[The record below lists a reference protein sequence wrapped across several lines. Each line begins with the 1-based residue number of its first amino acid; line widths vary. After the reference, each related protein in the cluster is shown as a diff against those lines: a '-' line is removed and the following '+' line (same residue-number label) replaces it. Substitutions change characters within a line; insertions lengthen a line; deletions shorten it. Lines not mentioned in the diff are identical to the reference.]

1 MRLSGAAQLN
11 LSAALLA
18 GGGQYVPDVI
28 CAAAL
33 LIFTMVGAKKGAI
46 ASVIGLCSTVLS
58 LAAAYYLA
66 MPAANLLNEMFGVYQ
81 KFGENFWYVA
91 GGIAVFVLCK
101 LLLGIIARILTKIA
115 NSVKAVGA
123 ANTLL
128 GAAVGFLKAGILIL
142 AVLAVLS
149 VLPETLSFVP
159 KAQAAIDKT
168 FFVHTLRDNNPLLTW
183 LLKVIDRAKE
193 GIGTETAWLLP

>member
-11 LSAALLA
+11 VSAALLA
-18 GGGQYVPDVI
+18 GGGQYVPDII

-66 MPAANLLNEMFGVYQ
+66 VPAANLLNEMFGVYQ

-91 GGIAVFVLCK
+91 GGIVVLCK

-193 GIGTETAWLLP
+193 GLGTETAWLLP

>member
-11 LSAALLA
+11 VSAALLT

-66 MPAANLLNEMFGVYQ
+66 VPAANLLNEMFGVYQ

-91 GGIAVFVLCK
+91 GGIAVFVLC
-101 LLLGIIARILTKIA
+101 
-115 NSVKAVGA
+115 
-123 ANTLL
+123 
-128 GAAVGFLKAGILIL
+128 
-142 AVLAVLS
+142 
-149 VLPETLSFVP
+149 
-159 KAQAAIDKT
+159 
-168 FFVHTLRDNNPLLTW
+168 
-183 LLKVIDRAKE
+183 
-193 GIGTETAWLLP
+193 

>member
-18 GGGQYVPDVI
+18 GGGQYVPDII

-66 MPAANLLNEMFGVYQ
+66 APAANLLNEMFGVYQ

-128 GAAVGFLKAGILIL
+128 GAVGFLKAGILIL

-159 KAQAAIDKT
+159 KAQAAIDET

-193 GIGTETAWLLP
+193 GLGTEAAWLLP

>member
-1 MRLSGAAQLN
+1 
-11 LSAALLA
+11 
-18 GGGQYVPDVI
+18 
-28 CAAAL
+28 
-33 LIFTMVGAKKGAI
+33 MVGAKKGAI
-46 ASVIGLCSTVLS
+46 ASGIGLCSTVLS

-66 MPAANLLNEMFGVYQ
+66 VPAANLLNEMFGVYQ

-159 KAQAAIDKT
+159 NAQAAIDET

-193 GIGTETAWLLP
+193 GLGTEAAGLLP

>member
-1 MRLSGAAQLN
+1 MLTSQEQERYARQIMMPELGEAGQETLKRSRVLVIG
-11 LSAALLA
+11 A
-18 GGGQYVPDVI
+18 GGLGSP
-28 CAAAL
+28 
-33 LIFTMVGAKKGAI
+33 
-46 ASVIGLCSTVLS
+46 
-58 LAAAYYLA
+58 AAYYLA
-66 MPAANLLNEMFGVYQ
+66 VPAANLLNEMFGVYQ

-101 LLLGIIARILTKIA
+101 LLLGIIARLLTKIA

-168 FFVHTLRDNNPLLTW
+168 FFVHTLRDNNPLLTL

-193 GIGTETAWLLP
+193 GLGTEAAWLLP